1 MNTYN
6 NGHRRTHLLIRYMHE
21 RTQNKDRW
29 VNALNE
35 TSMPICHINGNYDPI
50 SGAHVAGHFRKT
62 VPAAKVIDLEDIGH
76 YPQIEAPEEVLR
88 RFQLFIKSE

>member
-1 MNTYN
+1 
-6 NGHRRTHLLIRYMHE
+6 MHE